1 MANSVKYGSMSFDPN
16 FLFATDEQGATIKFS
31 RAERALLLKF
41 SQNPKAV
48 LPRDRLL
55 DAISGSGSDASDR
68 NIDFVINRLR
78 RKLSDSARDPR
89 YIATQYGE
97 GYVWVAERAT
107 QSRSMTGVFLVIG
120 PVRGMKHLG
129 PLLEQAQACVQELRQ
144 SLDRKTAKDSRVVID
159 EDCPPPED
167 FSGEKPSFAV
177 ELSFVN
183 ASGRLDCAVTLKAFS
198 TGQVIRVSRNTF
210 ATGSSDDRIP
220 DRKAIE
226 AVADEISTA
235 AWDTLAYRASAAPLP
250 SAAPLA
256 VRMHDAALLLADTA
270 AWVET
275 NRRLKSVLEQEP
287 DNHQAQ
293 LMLATNVHSK
303 YLTSAPMIL
312 PHQDFRAQDE
322 DEIERLTLAS
332 LPHLQDNPIFVMA
345 AGKLLY
351 FIDRGHRPLAIEMVE
366 QAFNATTAFATS
378 FAILGQIRMLEGEI
392 DTALSLVEQGLEL
405 SSSGSAFELYLMV
418 LKCQALLASNQRE
431 ALDAV
436 LEDFY
441 AKKAGTREVLSIFF
455 TSTEAVAPEAMYLLA
470 KLDETPARAM
480 LVWSNYICARLFR
493 LAEHRENILRAPLT
507 LFVKRFGMGVV
518 ADDVRASVPALVS
531 ALAAEDDQCLKA
543 AAFRR
548 AAPTS
553 DRDVAL

>member
-1 MANSVKYGSMSFDPN
+1 MVNFVKYGSMSFDPN
-16 FLFATDEQGATIKFS
+16 FLYATDEQGETVKFS

-41 SQNPKAV
+41 SQNPKTV

-55 DAISGSGSDASDR
+55 DAISGPGSDASDR
-68 NIDFVINRLR
+68 NIDFIINRLR
-78 RKLSDSARDPR
+78 RKLKDSARKPA
-89 YIATQYGE
+89 YIASQYGE
-97 GYVWVAERAT
+97 GYLWVAERAT
-107 QSRSMTGVFLVIG
+107 QSRSMGDVFLVIG
-120 PVRGMKHLG
+120 PVRGLKHLG
-129 PLLEQAQACVQELRQ
+129 PLLEAARTSVQELRE
-144 SLDRKTAKDSRVVID
+144 SVDRKTAKESRVVVD

-167 FSGEKPSFAV
+167 ISGEKPSFAI

-183 ASGRLDCAVTLKAFS
+183 VSGRLDCAVTLKAFS
-198 TGQVIRVSRNTF
+198 SGQIIRVSRRTF
-210 ATGSSDDRIP
+210 LTGSSGDQVL
-220 DRKAIE
+220 DRKSIE

-235 AWDTLAYRASAAPLP
+235 VWDTLAYRASAAVLP

-275 NRRLKSVLEQEP
+275 NRRLKSLLEQEP

-293 LMLATNVHSK
+293 LMLATNIHSK

-312 PHQDFRAQDE
+312 PHQDFRRQDE

-366 QAFNATTAFATS
+366 QAFNTTTAFATS

-392 DTALSLVEQGLEL
+392 DAGLSLIEQGLDL
-405 SSSGSAFELYLMV
+405 CGSGSEFELYLMV
-418 LKCQALLASNQRE
+418 LRCQALLASNRRKD
-431 ALDAV
+431 LDAA

-441 AKKAGTREVLSIFF
+441 AKKVGTREALSIFF
-455 TSTEAVAPEAMYLLA
+455 ANPEAIPPEVGYLISNI
-470 KLDETPARAM
+470 DETPARAM

-493 LAEHRENILRAPLT
+493 FAEHRENILRAPLT

-518 ADDVRASVPALVS
+518 ADDVRASVPKLVS
-531 ALAAEDDQCLKA
+531 ALAAEDDQCSKA
-543 AAFRR
+543 PAFRR
-548 AAPTS
+548 AAPIS
-553 DRDVAL
+553 DRDVVL

>member
-1 MANSVKYGSMSFDPN
+1 MVNFVKYGSMSFDPN
-16 FLFATDEQGATIKFS
+16 FLYATDEQGATVKFS
-31 RAERALLLKF
+31 RAERTLLLKF
-41 SQNPKAV
+41 SQNPKTV

-55 DAISGSGSDASDR
+55 DAISGPGSDASDR
-68 NIDFVINRLR
+68 NIDFIINRLR
-78 RKLSDSARDPR
+78 RKLRDSARKPA
-89 YIATQYGE
+89 YIASQYGE
-97 GYVWVAERAT
+97 GYVWVAARAT
-107 QSRSMTGVFLVIG
+107 QSRGMAGVFLVIG
-120 PVRGMKHLG
+120 PVRGLKHLG
-129 PLLEQAQACVQELRQ
+129 PLVEQAQACVQELRE
-144 SLDRKTAKDSRVVID
+144 SVDRKTAKESRVVVD
-159 EDCPPPED
+159 EDCPSPED
-167 FSGEKPSFAV
+167 FSGEKPSFAI
-177 ELSFVN
+177 ELSFIN
-183 ASGRLDCAVTLKAFS
+183 TGGRLDCAVTLKAFS
-198 TGQVIRVSRNTF
+198 SGQIIRVSRSTF
-210 ATGSSDDRIP
+210 VTGSIGDQMV
-220 DRKAIE
+220 DRKSIE

-235 AWDTLAYRASAAPLP
+235 VWDTLAYRASAAVLP

-275 NRRLKSVLEQEP
+275 NRRLKSLLEQEP

-293 LMLATNVHSK
+293 LMLATNIHSK

-312 PHQDFRAQDE
+312 PHQDFRRQDE

-392 DTALSLVEQGLEL
+392 DAGLSLIEQGLEL
-405 SSSGSAFELYLMV
+405 CSSGSEFELYLMV
-418 LKCQALLASNQRE
+418 LRCQALLASNQRQ

-436 LEDFY
+436 LEAFY
-441 AKKAGTREVLSIFF
+441 AKKAGTREALSIFF
-455 TSTEAVAPEAMYLLA
+455 ANPEAIPPEVSYLISNI
-470 KLDETPARAM
+470 DETPARAM

-507 LFVKRFGMGVV
+507 LFVKRFGMSVV
-518 ADDVRASVPALVS
+518 ADDVRASVPKLVS
-531 ALAAEDDQCLKA
+531 ALVAEDDQCSKA

-548 AAPTS
+548 AAPIS
-553 DRDVAL
+553 DRDVVL